1 MAPQLD
7 SPRRTALEA
16 ALLGL
21 AHAVV
26 DAASAYLLFKD
37 LADFSPEKMTTL
49 ILLYD
54 ALAFAGQIPLGLA
67 LDRWRA
73 PRAFGATG
81 IALAIAAL
89 VVAPLL
95 PLVGVVIIGVGN
107 ALFHLGAGAHVL
119 ARSGDRA
126 AESGIF
132 VGPGAVGLFAGIWLG
147 THGAA
152 WHTPL
157 VVLLGACLVPTLL
170 LIRRPS
176 LSLSAKSYETP
187 SEGRR
192 LAMIALGASCLLASV
207 AVRSVAGTLAG
218 DAWRGIDA
226 TVVASLALAACAG
239 KALGGLLAD
248 WLGWALT
255 SALALA
261 GAALLL
267 GLELGSPVGAIVGML
282 LLQST
287 MPVTLKATH
296 LLIPDRPGLAFG
308 LPCGALLLGSLV
320 ALLPLT
326 ILSSPTFLLGQLL
339 ASGALVVAG
348 LRCVRR
354 QNLEYAR
361 GA

>member
-1 MAPQLD
+1 
-7 SPRRTALEA
+7 
-16 ALLGL
+16 
-21 AHAVV
+21 
-26 DAASAYLLFKD
+26 
-37 LADFSPEKMTTL
+37 
-49 ILLYD
+49 
-54 ALAFAGQIPLGLA
+54 
-67 LDRWRA
+67 
-73 PRAFGATG
+73 
-81 IALAIAAL
+81 
-89 VVAPLL
+89 
-95 PLVGVVIIGVGN
+95 
-107 ALFHLGAGAHVL
+107 
-119 ARSGDRA
+119 
-126 AESGIF
+126 
-132 VGPGAVGLFAGIWLG
+132 
-147 THGAA
+147 
-152 WHTPL
+152 
-157 VVLLGACLVPTLL
+157 
-170 LIRRPS
+170 
-176 LSLSAKSYETP
+176 
-187 SEGRR
+187 
-192 LAMIALGASCLLASV
+192 MIALGASCLLASV